1 MNALKKVIGLACIII
16 GLVAEY
22 FLINA
27 IINGELIKNPEENK
41 IFALTVIP
49 VSIPVLLGGL
59 LLFGYYALKG
69 EYDSK
74 EAKL

>member
-1 MNALKKVIGLACIII
+1 MNALKKIIGLACIVI

-22 FLINA
+22 FLITA
-27 IINGELIKNPEENK
+27 IMNNDLVKNPEENK

-59 LLFGYYALKG
+59 LLFGFYALKG
-69 EYDSK
+69 EYDVNK
-74 EAKL
+74 AK